1 MQKTLSLLPA
11 FLRSTRW
18 PQALLLLVLLSLLSA
33 CGGRKLIRDLPPV
46 VRLSQIELQAD
57 GSALQIRLE
66 NPNDIP
72 FQAEHMQF
80 ALAFD
85 GGGLENEVTFDFDGG
100 ADVDIVPQ
108 SAEEVVLNVRLPA
121 ELRSAIEAMDAK
133 ASMNW
138 AIRGVVPQ
146 LDAREW
152 PFRAR
157 GVLYPVPGVAM
168 VYRASATGSA
178 YPIQRSR

>member
-1 MQKTLSLLPA
+1 MQKTYSRPLP
-11 FLRSTRW
+11 FMRIPRW
-18 PQALLLLVLLSLLSA
+18 TQILIVLLCIALLSA
-33 CGGRKLIRDLPPV
+33 CGGRRLIRDLPPL
-46 VRLSQIELQAD
+46 VRLSQIELHTEQ
-57 GSALQIRLE
+57 SAVQIRLE

-72 FQAEHMQF
+72 FQAQHMQF

-85 GGGLENEVTFDFDGG
+85 GASLESEVTFEFNGE

-108 SAEEVVLNVRLPA
+108 SAEEVVLNVQLPS
-121 ELRSAIEAMDAK
+121 ELRAAIEVMGGQD
-133 ASMNW
+133 SMNW

-157 GVLYPVPGVAM
+157 GVLYPVPGVSM